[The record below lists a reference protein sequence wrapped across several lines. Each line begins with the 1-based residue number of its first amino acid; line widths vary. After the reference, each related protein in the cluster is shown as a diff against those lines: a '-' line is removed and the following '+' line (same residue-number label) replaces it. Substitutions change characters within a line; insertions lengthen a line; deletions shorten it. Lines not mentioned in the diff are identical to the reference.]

1 MTFGPRPRTVR
12 PRPLRSQQAGLFRP
26 SGVRKM
32 DHRSR
37 QPLDAAPPHP
47 PIGRA
52 GDLRGRCVI
61 LKLDSYRPSPNRLL
75 FLSLP
80 SSPKMKKIDWPSQ
93 SKIVVHFAE
102 APLGALV
109 REALSLNT
117 LLAAFFLGFGELPP
131 VRVAT
136 EIPLK
141 IDVCVLHPCAGASI
155 CASIAQLNAL
165 YGRGG

>member
-1 MTFGPRPRTVR
+1 
-12 PRPLRSQQAGLFRP
+12 
-26 SGVRKM
+26 
-32 DHRSR
+32 
-37 QPLDAAPPHP
+37 
-47 PIGRA
+47 
-52 GDLRGRCVI
+52 
-61 LKLDSYRPSPNRLL
+61 
-75 FLSLP
+75 
-80 SSPKMKKIDWPSQ
+80 MKKIDWPSQ

-141 IDVCVLHPCAGASI
+141 IDVCVLHPCAGAVI
-155 CASIAQLNAL
+155 CVSIAHLNAL
-165 YGRGG
+165 CGRSGRASRSQEAFLVMRINGLSSLIKLPSPPAAPGSRLSSDQIQEGTRCIVDNVVRAKR